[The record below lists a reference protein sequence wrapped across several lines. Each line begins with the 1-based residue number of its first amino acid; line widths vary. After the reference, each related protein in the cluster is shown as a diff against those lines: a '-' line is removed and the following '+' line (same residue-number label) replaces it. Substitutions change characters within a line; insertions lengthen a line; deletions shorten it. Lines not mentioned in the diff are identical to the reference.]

1 MSDESLAAGLSIL
14 IAGTVPAVP
23 ASFPPLPPEALES
36 TRLF

>member
-23 ASFPPLPPEALES
+23 ASFPPEALES